1 MTMLQAY
8 LNRIKFD
15 EKPEVSLEILRKLHM
30 HHVMAVPFE
39 NLTVYQKEAVSL
51 DLHDLFNKVVTKKRG
66 GYCFELNS
74 LFAFLLEEIG
84 FEVDYHL
91 ARVYRDGYA
100 ESGKTH
106 RVNTVLLEG
115 QRYLCDVGFG
125 GNGLLQALLLEENV
139 AVEQNGL
146 DYRITSL
153 DQETYQLE
161 TVSKE
166 GVTPLYAFTLESC
179 INADFEIANHFTATF
194 PESFFRQVLISTR
207 PINNGRISLLD
218 RELTIRSGQEKI
230 VKVFDSPEEAWQFFE
245 NYEVL

>member
-1 MTMLQAY
+1 MLQAY

-125 GNGLLQALLLEENV
+125 GN
-139 AVEQNGL
+139 
-146 DYRITSL
+146 
-153 DQETYQLE
+153 ETYQLE

-230 VKVFDSPEEAWQFFE
+230 VKVFDSPEEAWQYFG
-245 NYEVL
+245 NYEAL